1 MPSLEEKIGVASQE
15 REGWSGQK
23 YRFGGRIKEKRK
35 LFDLRNIGTKPIISY
50 LNSSKV
56 LIRRTDK
63 DPVKTNK
70 R

>member
-35 LFDLRNIGTKPIISY
+35 LFPIEII
-50 LNSSKV
+50 NE
-56 LIRRTDK
+56 R
-63 DPVKTNK
+63 K
-70 R
+70 RKQKIKG